1 MWLKARESLALVA
14 QIDALAG
21 TFHIVLYCNNNS
33 NVVISVVI
41 ITEIILIIVVLVLMI
56 INVREP

>member
-1 MWLKARESLALVA
+1 MWLKARGSLTLDV
-14 QIDALAG
+14 QIDAFAG
-21 TFHIVLYCNNNS
+21 TFHIVLYCNINS